1 MNCNR
6 RGLVAR
12 PRLCRPV
19 NARISQKELPVKVV
33 THAAHEPRREFKPL
47 ASS

>member
-12 PRLCRPV
+12 PRSADPSMRGFLR
-19 NARISQKELPVKVV
+19 ELPVKVV
-33 THAAHEPRREFKPL
+33 TYAAHEPRRELEPL